1 MKKVFIF
8 ACAIVACATL
18 NAKPTAQQAVKAQHV
33 NFTKQVV
40 AQKELAKEC
49 IEVTDFRAVKKAANE
64 AVVDTFTNGYFID
77 GTEWH
82 TGTPTSGLGYVT
94 PARIYVPNY
103 VDSVTLNPIWVT
115 GQKSVWWLDED
126 PVAEDTA
133 FTIETPDGIGSSY
146 PLPMISTPDFVIEDT
161 TIRFTD
167 WTFGKTFND
176 QYAQYGFAS
185 TLNITADFSTT
196 ITQAQYFAEIGEEEG
211 WLPGLSYATVGAGEL
226 GDYSY
231 GTHLKNPYN
240 DNQTEIDTIFSI
252 IYNDGTMYIEKILVD
267 VWTRGDAIMGDKDK
281 VSLGI
286 FKVEDNVIDFT
297 KPLYTAT
304 ATKEDNF
311 IPVEEGTSWIG
322 SLAFV
327 FVEEDEFGGLSEVPA
342 IIEGDFVVALY
353 DFNDGE
359 ENFGILSDYFENSI
373 VPNSYF
379 ICYNKEK
386 GKNVITQLWME
397 PSSLNISFAGIHP
410 QIVGLPE
417 TVEFDKEGGEKSF
430 VLQTNVEPQ
439 WMEWPED
446 LQFVAFDTIVE
457 YVEDEGDLYFN
468 YRFTLKLSAD
478 ANDNYRTE
486 DFVIDALGKTY
497 TIAIKQGEE
506 PTALEETLIENNNVA
521 KYFDGKQIVI
531 RKGNKRVN
539 VLGTEL

>member
-18 NAKPTAQQAVKAQHV
+18 NAKPTAQQAVKAQQV
-33 NFTKQVV
+33 TLAKQAV
-40 AQKELAKEC
+40 AQKELVKEC
-49 IEVTDFRAVKKAANE
+49 VDVTDFRAVKKAANE

-77 GTEWH
+77 GLEWRS
-82 TGTPTSGLGYVT
+82 GTPTGGLGYVFPAMIYT
-94 PARIYVPNY
+94 PYN

-115 GQKSVWWLDED
+115 GQKSTWWLDED

-133 FTIETPDGIGSSY
+133 FTIKTDGIGSSY
-146 PLPMISTPDFVIEDT
+146 PLPMISTPDLVIEDT
-161 TIRFTD
+161 TIRFTN
-167 WTFGKTFND
+167 WTFGKTWND
-176 QYAQYGFAS
+176 IYADYGFAS
-185 TLNITADFSTT
+185 TLNIAADFSTT
-196 ITQAQYFAEIGEEEG
+196 ITQAQRYAEQSPEKWLEGVSFVPCGAPEEIGEF
-211 WLPGLSYATVGAGEL
+211 A
-226 GDYSY
+226 Y
-231 GTHLKNPYN
+231 GTHMKNPYN
-240 DNQTEIDTIFSI
+240 DYKTEMDTIFSI
-252 IYNDGTMYIEKILVD
+252 IYNEGTMYFEKVLVD
-267 VWTRGDAIMGDKDK
+267 VYYDGDELMGDKDE

-286 FKVEDNVIDFT
+286 YKLEDKSIDWEN
-297 KPLYTAT
+297 PLYLSTAKKDDYIKMSDKN
-304 ATKEDNF
+304 A
-311 IPVEEGTSWIG
+311 WIG
-322 SLAFV
+322 TLPFV

-342 IIEGDFVVALY
+342 IVEGDFVVALY
-353 DFNDGE
+353 NFNDGD
-359 ENFGILSDYFENSI
+359 ENFGIFADYYENTI
-373 VPNSYF
+373 APNAYF
-379 ICYNKEK
+379 HCYNKK
-386 GKNVITQLWME
+386 SGKSVNTQLWNS

-417 TVEFDKEGGEKSF
+417 TVEFDKEGGKKSF

-468 YRFTLKLSAD
+468 YRFTLELSAD

-497 TIAIKQGEE
+497 TIAIKQGD
-506 PTALEETLIENNNVA
+506 PSTALEETLIENNNVA

-531 RKGNKRVN
+531 RKGNKRIN